1 MAKTRHQKLHAQM
14 ALMAAS
20 MNDFFNKLHFLLNQ
34 VPRDDYWRHGKL
46 GIRPLSQ
53 RTLATLERVSS
64 SAHDAFFSRHITATS
79 GHFTSSSFDL
89 KSSSRASQVLEISR
103 TPHKKRNADFVQK
116 AFYQALLYCC
126 DESELGTHT
135 WFQEEEACDSFTHQL
150 RSISAINHEEFILES
165 NLSRHPY
172 PIFQDAIHDWKTNPD
187 CPDIMEKGFTKTI
200 SPNNPAS
207 IGNIAQAQKYRKYP
221 FTQKLPDEIKT
232 FSALCHSLTDVNCPD
247 TIENEFNAAI
257 SPHEPSANSTI
268 AQAWEY
274 VKKTLKEGNH
284 RKIEKFLQLYLSL
297 LEETIFHQVP
307 WSSQQKYYWL
317 KEWEGKLFGSSPST
331 PRNAPGRWQQGN
343 ALDYIKAAKLIRY
356 FVENFLKNSKDLK
369 SAEVACILWLMLW
382 CAYHHLNDIKE
393 IDVINLSTD
402 NFLSGGKLKLRS
414 HSFTISQGLLN
425 LLTPLFGTGDGAR
438 EKKIFSHIRNEK
450 ALTRALEEASKVV
463 LGNDKMPITPGAFL
477 NFPHIWPEMHLSR
490 KVRESMR
497 NARHIIEPKLPEKYV
512 TEAKK
517 IILRISSKL

>member
-1 MAKTRHQKLHAQM
+1 MAKTRHEKLRDQM
-14 ALMAAS
+14 VVVVAN
-20 MNDFFNKLHFLLNQ
+20 MNAFFQDLHLLLLLLPNNY
-34 VPRDDYWRHGKL
+34 YWKYGKL
-46 GIRPLSQ
+46 GLRPLTS
-53 RTLATLERVSS
+53 RTQNVLNLVDSVTRNT
-64 SAHDAFFSRHITATS
+64 FFSKIAS
-79 GHFTSSSFDL
+79 GNNDCFH
-89 KSSSRASQVLEISR
+89 ISR
-103 TPHKKRNADFVQK
+103 TDLQNNSQATKVIGISRVPRKQNDKAFVEK
-116 AFYQALLYCC
+116 CFYQALLYCC
-126 DESELGTHT
+126 DYTELGAHN
-135 WFQEEEACDSFTHQL
+135 WFQEENTCDSFTHQL
-150 RSISAINHEEFILES
+150 RSISAIYHEEFILES
-165 NLSRHPY
+165 NLTRHPY
-172 PIFQDAIHDWKTNPD
+172 PIFQDAIHAWKTNPD

-200 SPNNPAS
+200 SPNNPTS
-207 IGNIAQAQKYRKYP
+207 TGIIAQAQKYRKYP

-274 VKKTLKEGNH
+274 VKKTLKEGKH

-317 KEWEGKLFGSSPST
+317 KGWEDKLFGSSPST
-331 PRNAPGRWQQGN
+331 PRDAPGRWQQGN
-343 ALDYIKAAKLIRY
+343 ALDYIKAAKLMRY
-356 FVENFLKNSKDLK
+356 FVENSLKNPKDLK

-382 CAYHHLNDIKE
+382 CAYHHLNALKE
-393 IDVINLSTD
+393 IDVINLTTD
-402 NFLSGGKLKLRS
+402 NFLANGKLKLRG

-425 LLTPLFGTGDGAR
+425 LLTPLFGTGCGAR

-450 ALTRALEEASKVV
+450 ALTRELEEASKVV
-463 LGNDKMPITPGAFL
+463 LGNDEMPITPGAFL
-477 NFPHIWPEMHLSR
+477 NFPHIWPGMHLSR

-512 TEAKK
+512 AEAKK
-517 IILRISSKL
+517 FISRIRSQ